1 MHGSEADLIRARFPS
16 VLAVTG
22 AHQYEAVV
30 EAVHEAA
37 PPSMG
42 PYGRP
47 VFRKPI
53 RAT

>member
-1 MHGSEADLIRARFPS
+1 VHGQRADVIRARFPD

-37 PPSMG
+37 PPAMG
-42 PYGRP
+42 P
-47 VFRKPI
+47 I
-53 RAT
+53 ST